1 MTKANYKTQLPIL
14 LALGSVWGLLEAGMG
29 MALRGSCAYMT
40 TGSIMTG
47 VALFFFAAS
56 FAYSRNMLSIGL
68 VFLTATLFKLLDAF
82 LLHLPIIHGA
92 IANPI
97 FGFLTE
103 GIAFLFILAFLNES
117 LKTKR
122 YGQALFGG
130 VSALVA
136 VNLFPLVKFA
146 TGISAC
152 VYPGTQYPTALYF
165 APIAIGLSLITCPL
179 GFATGE
185 KIAQLQSEPV
195 PRRLLLPANAV
206 AIISLAGLVLL
217 RVT

>member
-1 MTKANYKTQLPIL
+1 MPKSYLKSQLPII
-14 LALGSVWGLLEAGMG
+14 LALGSVWGLAEAGMG
-29 MALRGSCAYMT
+29 MYLRGTCAYMT

-47 VALFFFAAS
+47 IAIFFFAAS
-56 FAYSRNMLSIGL
+56 FAYSRNIWSIGI
-68 VFLTATLFKLLDAF
+68 VFLIASLFKLVDAF
-82 LLHLPIIHGA
+82 FLHLPILHGA

-97 FGFLTE
+97 FAFFTE
-103 GIAFLFILAFLNES
+103 GIAFLFIFAILNES

-179 GFATGE
+179 GFAAGE

-195 PRRLLLPANAV
+195 PRRLLLPANMV